1 MASTELPM
9 IAKVG
14 EERKITI
21 YKSINTMISQVSDV
35 NFIGSGISFGHGAL
49 KAFLKGVAP
58 GGSLIYF
65 GTLASWLYEG
75 ALKFDK
81 YTGIKGFNITYTYRY
96 EFKYGDPTT
105 LPRWKAIKSTMSP
118 VR

>member
-21 YKSINTMISQVSDV
+21 YKSIDTMIKQAGGVIDAL
-35 NFIGSGISFGHGAL
+35 GKISFAHGTL
-49 KAFLKGVAP
+49 SFFLLQVVP
-58 GGSLIYF
+58 GGRLVYVATASSL
-65 GTLASWLYEG
+65 LYRG
-75 ALKFDK
+75 GLKFDK
-81 YTGIKGFNITYTYRY
+81 ARGIKGFNITYTYRY

-105 LPRWKAIKSTMSP
+105 LPRWKVVSNTM
-118 VR
+118 VAVK